1 MKLLQTFVVAGLL
14 MGTACQQIPP
24 KTENVSVETGSEAG
38 TADREDVDNPTASQ
52 LEPGVLRLKEQLSLT
67 EQQTQ
72 ELDKIFKENRA
83 KREVLTT
90 KLRDISKKREERMNA
105 VLTKEQRE
113 IYEKKRWEDVPEHAG
128 KLERSEPE
136 R

>member
-14 MGTACQQIPP
+14 TGTACQQIPP
-24 KTENVSVETGSEAG
+24 KTENVSVETGSMVG
-38 TADREDVDNPTASQ
+38 TVARADVDNPAATQ
-52 LEPGVLRLKEQLSLT
+52 LDPGVKRLKEQLSLT

-72 ELDKIFKENRA
+72 ELDKVFKDARA

-90 KLRDISKKREERMNA
+90 KLREISKTREDRMNA

-113 IYEKKRWEDVPEHAG
+113 IYEQKRWEVPEHPG
-128 KLERSEPE
+128 KPERSEP
-136 R
+136 